1 MFKFVTLIKP
11 IIVLK
16 GSILPHFRLNLL
28 PYINYSYQERLML
41 ENTLPQLEQLI
52 EDIIAKNIQL
62 KTQIAELEQTNTL
75 LTDENETLQ
84 LEALDGEEKQKQT
97 NDVLSNLLGKL
108 QSA

>member
-1 MFKFVTLIKP
+1 
-11 IIVLK
+11 
-16 GSILPHFRLNLL
+16 
-28 PYINYSYQERLML
+28 ML

-52 EDIIAKNIQL
+52 EDIITKNNQL
-62 KTQIAELEQTNTL
+62 KNQIAELEQKNTL

>member
-1 MFKFVTLIKP
+1 
-11 IIVLK
+11 
-16 GSILPHFRLNLL
+16 
-28 PYINYSYQERLML
+28 ML